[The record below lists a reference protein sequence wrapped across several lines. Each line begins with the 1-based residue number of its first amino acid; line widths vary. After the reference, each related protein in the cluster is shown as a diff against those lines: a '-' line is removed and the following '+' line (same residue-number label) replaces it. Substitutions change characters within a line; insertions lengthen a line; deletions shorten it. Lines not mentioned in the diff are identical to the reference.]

1 MACKLEHKSLE
12 DRWDRHVWNDEWSA
26 YKGKS
31 LRNHNPYKHM
41 KCKNALFYESKT
53 FYLLQSPGKIVLLMH
68 DVAYRDGGNINS
80 ENSAEDELITFLSL
94 AKESGYIFSTLD
106 RYLQD

>member
-1 MACKLEHKSLE
+1 MQRL
-12 DRWDRHVWNDEWSA
+12 
-26 YKGKS
+26 
-31 LRNHNPYKHM
+31 
-41 KCKNALFYESKT
+41 KNALFYESKT

-68 DVAYRDGGNINS
+68 DVAYRDGGNLNS